1 MFWYDACGSLS
12 YVIQGGFPLAELR
25 VMLIDESQA
34 RSAALA
40 DLLQSVA
47 CEVVACLSP
56 EADLLSQV
64 ARYRPDVVIIDID
77 LPSRDTLESLR
88 SVQASDPRPMVM
100 FSQDNNDDTIRR
112 AVQAG
117 VSAYV
122 VDGVQARRV
131 RPILEAAIAR
141 FEQHRGLQAELDR
154 TRSALEDRKKIE
166 CAKGIVMMQRGIGEP
181 AAYRL
186 MRKAAMDQNRRLVEI
201 ADSIITA
208 AELLGGREVGS

>member
-1 MFWYDACGSLS
+1 MAVECD
-12 YVIQGGFPLAELR
+12 
-25 VMLIDESQA
+25 
-34 RSAALA
+34 
-40 DLLQSVA
+40 
-47 CEVVACLSP
+47 VVACLSP
-56 EADLLSQV
+56 EQDLLSQV

-100 FSQDNNDDTIRR
+100 FSQDDNGDTIRR

-122 VDGVQARRV
+122 VDGVQAQRV

-166 CAKGIVMMQRGIGEP
+166 RAKGIVMMQRGIGEP
-181 AAYRL
+181 AAYGL

-201 ADSIITA
+201 ADSIIAA
-208 AELLGGREVGS
+208 AELLGGRDVGS

>member
-1 MFWYDACGSLS
+1 
-12 YVIQGGFPLAELR
+12 
-25 VMLIDESQA
+25 MLVDESQQ
-34 RSAALA
+34 RSAAVA
-40 DLLQSVA
+40 GVLQSVD

-56 EADLLSQV
+56 EQDLLAQV

-88 SVQASDPRPMVM
+88 SVQAANPRPMVM
-100 FSQDNNDDTIRR
+100 FSLDDNGETIRR

-122 VDGVQARRV
+122 VDGLQAQRV

-141 FEQHRGLQAELDR
+141 FDQHRHLQAELDQA
-154 TRSALEDRKKIE
+154 RSELEGRKKIE
-166 CAKGIVMMQRGIGEP
+166 RAKGIVMMQRGIGEP

-186 MRKAAMDQNRRLVEI
+186 MRKAAMDQNRRLVDI

-208 AELLGGREVGS
+208 AELLGGRELGS

>member
-1 MFWYDACGSLS
+1 M
-12 YVIQGGFPLAELR
+12 R
-25 VMLIDESQA
+25 VMLVDEQRDRRDVLVNMLDCA
-34 RSAALA
+34 DCDLVCVLDSAE
-40 DLLQSVA
+40 DLLRKVGQF
-47 CEVVACLSP
+47 L
-56 EADLLSQV
+56 
-64 ARYRPDVVIIDID
+64 PDVVIIDID

-100 FSQDNNDDTIRR
+100 FSQDDNGDTIRR

-122 VDGVQARRV
+122 VDGLQAQRV

-166 CAKGIVMMQRGIGEP
+166 RAKGIVMMQRGIGEP
-181 AAYRL
+181 AAYGL

-201 ADSIITA
+201 ADSIIAA
-208 AELLGGREVGS
+208 AELLGGRDVGS

>member
-1 MFWYDACGSLS
+1 MMSTDAVATSIES
-12 YVIQGGFPLAELR
+12 GFPLAALR
-25 VMLIDESQA
+25 VMLIDESPA

-47 CEVVACLSP
+47 CDVIACLSP
-56 EADLLSQV
+56 EEDLLSQV
-64 ARYRPDVVIIDID
+64 ARHRPDVVIIDID

-100 FSQDNNDDTIRR
+100 FSQDDNGETIRR

-122 VDGVQARRV
+122 VDGVQAHRV
-131 RPILEAAIAR
+131 RPILEVAIAR
-141 FEQHRGLQAELDR
+141 FDEHRRLQAELDR
-154 TRSALEDRKKIE
+154 TRSELEGRKKIE
-166 CAKGIVMMQRGIGEP
+166 RAKGIVMMQRGISEP

-186 MRKAAMDQNRRLVEI
+186 MRTAAMDQNRRLVEI
-201 ADSIITA
+201 ADSIIAA
-208 AELLGGREVGS
+208 AELLGGRAVGS

>member
-1 MFWYDACGSLS
+1 M
-12 YVIQGGFPLAELR
+12 AELR
-25 VMLIDESQA
+25 VMLVDESQA
-34 RSAALA
+34 RSSALA

-47 CEVVACLSP
+47 CEVVVCLSP
-56 EADLLSQV
+56 EEDLLAEV

-88 SVQASDPRPMVM
+88 CVQASDPRPMVM
-100 FSQDNNDDTIRR
+100 FSQDDNGETIRR

-122 VDGVQARRV
+122 VDGVQAHRV

-141 FEQHRGLQAELDR
+141 FDEHRRLQVELDR
-154 TRSALEDRKKIE
+154 ARSELESRKKIE
-166 CAKGIVMMQRGIGEP
+166 RAKGIVMMQRGIGEP

-186 MRKAAMDQNRRLVEI
+186 MRKAAMDQSRRLVEI
-201 ADSIITA
+201 ADSIIAA
-208 AELLGGREVGS
+208 AELLGGRETGS

>member
-1 MFWYDACGSLS
+1 
-12 YVIQGGFPLAELR
+12 
-25 VMLIDESQA
+25 MLVDESQQ
-34 RSAALA
+34 RSAAVA
-40 DLLQSVA
+40 GVLQSVD

-56 EADLLSQV
+56 EQDLLAEV

-88 SVQASDPRPMVM
+88 SVQAANPRPMVM
-100 FSQDNNDDTIRR
+100 FSLDDNGDTIRR

-122 VDGVQARRV
+122 VDGLQAQRV

-141 FEQHRGLQAELDR
+141 FDQHRHLQAELYQA
-154 TRSALEDRKKIE
+154 RSELEGRKKIE
-166 CAKGIVMMQRGIGEP
+166 RAKGIVMMQRGIGEP

-186 MRKAAMDQNRRLVEI
+186 MRKAAMDQNRRLVDI

-208 AELLGGREVGS
+208 AELLGGRELGS

>member
-1 MFWYDACGSLS
+1 MAR
-12 YVIQGGFPLAELR
+12 LR
-25 VMLIDESQA
+25 VMLIDESRQ
-34 RSAALA
+34 RSAAVAEVLH
-40 DLLQSVA
+40 SVE

-56 EADLLSQV
+56 EQDLLSEV

-100 FSQDNNDDTIRR
+100 FSQDDNGDTIRR

-122 VDGVQARRV
+122 VDGVQAQRV
-131 RPILEAAIAR
+131 RPILEVAIAR

-166 CAKGIVMMQRGIGEP
+166 RAKGIVMMQRGIGEP
-181 AAYRL
+181 AAYGL

-201 ADSIITA
+201 ADSIIA
-208 AELLGGREVGS
+208 AAQLLGGRDVGS

>member
-1 MFWYDACGSLS
+1 
-12 YVIQGGFPLAELR
+12 LAELR
-25 VMLIDESQA
+25 VMLVDESQA
-34 RSAALA
+34 RSSALA

-56 EADLLSQV
+56 EEDLLSQV
-64 ARYRPDVVIIDID
+64 ARYRPDVVIIDVD

-88 SVQASDPRPMVM
+88 SVQATDPRPMVM
-100 FSQDNNDDTIRR
+100 FSQDDNGETIRR

-131 RPILEAAIAR
+131 RPIMEAAIAR
-141 FEQHRGLQAELDR
+141 FDEHRRLQLELDR
-154 TRSALEDRKKIE
+154 ARSELESRKKIE
-166 CAKGIVMMQRGIGEP
+166 RAKGIVMMQRGIGEP

-201 ADSIITA
+201 ADSIIAA
-208 AELLGGREVGS
+208 AELLGARETGS

>member
-1 MFWYDACGSLS
+1 MMTAVAVPTS
-12 YVIQGGFPLAELR
+12 IQSGVPLAELR
-25 VMLIDESQA
+25 VMLIDESQE

-40 DLLQSVA
+40 DLLQSVECDVIA
-47 CEVVACLSP
+47 SLSP
-56 EADLLSQV
+56 EEDLLSQV
-64 ARYRPDVVIIDID
+64 ARHRPDVVIIDID

-100 FSQDNNDDTIRR
+100 FSQDDNGETIRR

-122 VDGVQARRV
+122 VDGVQAHRV
-131 RPILEAAIAR
+131 RPILEVAIVR
-141 FEQHRGLQAELDR
+141 FDEHRRLQAELDR
-154 TRSALEDRKKIE
+154 TRSELEGRKKIE
-166 CAKGIVMMQRGIGEP
+166 RAKGIVMMQRGISEP

-186 MRKAAMDQNRRLVEI
+186 MRTAAMDQNRRLVEI
-201 ADSIITA
+201 ADSIIAA